1 MSKIDLLINQL
12 CPDGVEYRKL
22 SSICKILRGKRLTTK
37 ELLTDGKYPVIHG
50 GTTPMGY
57 YDKANRKAGTT
68 IVINTGN
75 AGCVFYIDTEFW
87 SSDACFSLYPSN
99 TILDRFLYF
108 FVSSKENILKGKIRA
123 GAMPTIDASA
133 VSNLK
138 IPVPPL
144 EVQSEIV
151 RILDNFTKLTAEL
164 TVELAARKEQY
175 EFYRDKL
182 LTFDELKVA

>member
-1 MSKIDLLINQL
+1 M
-12 CPDGVEYRKL
+12 
-22 SSICKILRGKRLTTK
+22 LRTVIMKNNFF
-37 ELLTDGKYPVIHG
+37 ELL
-50 GTTPMGY
+50 
-57 YDKANRKAGTT
+57 
-68 IVINTGN
+68 
-75 AGCVFYIDTEFW
+75 C
-87 SSDACFSLYPSN
+87 
-99 TILDRFLYF
+99 

>member
-1 MSKIDLLINQL
+1 MSSVLL
-12 CPDGVEYRKL
+12 
-22 SSICKILRGKRLTTK
+22 
-37 ELLTDGKYPVIHG
+37 
-50 GTTPMGY
+50 
-57 YDKANRKAGTT
+57 
-68 IVINTGN
+68 
-75 AGCVFYIDTEFW
+75 YIDTEFW

-182 LTFDELKVA
+182 LTFDELKVD